1 MQFTVRAMSAAFCL
15 LASLSCFGQSYTGTN
30 LGPIP
35 DGTAAQ
41 LESYGASRDVYFDV
55 GPQRTVTAV
64 TVSFAAAHTYVSDLR
79 VRLIA
84 PNGNSHL
91 LFARTG
97 QTPQDVDGFSSDL
110 NGTYTFTDS
119 PTAANWW
126 TGASSNPVPSGSYR
140 TVESG
145 GPDATNPPPVTS
157 LNAQFN
163 GTPANGR
170 WILRFDDGFVGDSGA
185 VTAATLNLTLTGSTI
200 RVFNDNDSGSGSL
213 RDAIQN
219 AESGDLI
226 RFETPFFSSARTINL
241 LSPLPTITQA
251 IAIQGRGAERLTIRR
266 DDSAGEMRIFT
277 IDAGTGAVSLSGMT
291 ISGGRLFTRG
301 GGILSRSTLTLSD
314 VHITGNFGD
323 TGGGLAL
330 ENAGGQIINS
340 TISGNEGG
348 TIAGAIFSSGGNDRP
363 LRIIG
368 STISGNRGFR
378 VGGILFV
385 GSSDNIELDIVN
397 STIANNFNVDSE
409 ANGLLVRADGPGT
422 AIALIR
428 NSILANEAPNFG
440 TGTSNGGTATIQS
453 EGFNLSNDYNGVVNT
468 LSSDRTGDPKLGPL
482 APQGGSTP
490 THLLLGGSAALGVGN
505 RSGDVLDQ
513 RGIARGDGA
522 SADIGAV
529 DMQVILVT
537 NADDDG
543 AGSLRAA
550 LTTANSNG
558 PELDDIIF
566 DASVFSSAQN
576 IVLSS
581 ALPDINSA
589 VTISGVGADL
599 LRILRSFGEQFRIFN
614 VNPGL
619 EIASFSGMKVQNGT
633 LTSGFGGGI
642 FSQSPLTLAQMHIN
656 GNIAE
661 FGGGIA
667 LAFAGGTIIDSTIN
681 DNFAYS
687 RPAGVYLQDAGELP
701 LRIINSTIS
710 GNQAVNSD
718 GGIFNYAIGNGGGGV
733 SRMEVINSTITGNS
747 ATTTGGLAS
756 VSLGGTEAS
765 VEIRNSI
772 VAGNTGNN
780 LGTFASTGIATIS
793 SRGFNLSDTD
803 SSEFL
808 DQPTDRN
815 DANAGLATLADN
827 GGPSPTHALRA
838 SSEALGAGSNSGS
851 GFLFDQRGWPFIRP
865 VAGDSSDIGA
875 HEVRDEVFAD
885 RFE

>member
-1 MQFTVRAMSAAFCL
+1 M
-15 LASLSCFGQSYTGTN
+15 
-30 LGPIP
+30 
-35 DGTAAQ
+35 
-41 LESYGASRDVYFDV
+41 
-55 GPQRTVTAV
+55 
-64 TVSFAAAHTYVSDLR
+64 
-79 VRLIA
+79 
-84 PNGNSHL
+84 
-91 LFARTG
+91 
-97 QTPQDVDGFSSDL
+97 
-110 NGTYTFTDS
+110 
-119 PTAANWW
+119 
-126 TGASSNPVPSGSYR
+126 
-140 TVESG
+140 
-145 GPDATNPPPVTS
+145 TS

-170 WILRFDDGFVGDSGA
+170 WILRFDDGFLGDSGA

-200 RVFNDNDSGSGSL
+200 RVFNDNDNGSGSL
-213 RDAIQN
+213 RTAIQN

-241 LSPLPTITQA
+241 LSPLPTISKS

-277 IDAGTGAVSLSGMT
+277 IDAGTGGVSLSGMT
-291 ISGGRLFTRG
+291 ISGGRLFTQG

-323 TGGGLAL
+323 SGGGVAL
-330 ENAGGQIINS
+330 VNAGGQIINS

-348 TIAGAIFSSGGNDRP
+348 SVAGAIYSSGGSDRP

-368 STISGNRGFR
+368 STVSGNRGFR
-378 VGGILFV
+378 AGGIFV
-385 GSSDNIELDIVN
+385 ATSSGNVELDIVN
-397 STIANNFNVDSE
+397 STIANNFNVESQ
-409 ANGLLVRADGPGT
+409 ANGLLIRANGPGT
-422 AIALIR
+422 ATALIR

-440 TGTSNGGTATIQS
+440 TGASNGGTATIQS
-453 EGFNLSNDYNGVVNT
+453 RGFNLSNAYNGVVNT
-468 LSSDRTGDPKLGPL
+468 LPSDRTGDPKLGPL

-529 DMQVILVT
+529 DMQMILVT

-566 DASVFSSAQN
+566 DASAFSSAQN
-576 IVLSS
+576 IVLGS

-589 VTISGVGADL
+589 VTISGVGADQ
-599 LRILRSFGEQFRIFN
+599 LRILRGFGGGQFRIFN
-614 VNPGL
+614 VNSGL
-619 EIASFSGMKVQNGT
+619 EIASFSGMKVQGGT
-633 LTSGFGGGI
+633 LTSGSGGGI
-642 FSQSPLTLAQMHIN
+642 LSRSPLTLAQMHIL
-656 GNIAE
+656 GNIAPL
-661 FGGGIA
+661 GGGIT

-681 DNFAYS
+681 DNTATI
-687 RPAGVYLQDAGELP
+687 RPAGVFLQDSGELP

-710 GNQAVNSD
+710 GNQADGSD
-718 GGIFNYAIGNGGGGV
+718 GGIFNYATGNVGGGV

-747 ATTTGGLAS
+747 ATITGGLAS
-756 VSLGGTEAS
+756 VSIGGSEAS
-765 VEIRNSI
+765 VLIRNSI

-815 DANAGLATLADN
+815 NANAGLALLADN
-827 GGPSPTHALRA
+827 GGPTPTHALRA

-865 VAGDSSDIGA
+865 VAGDGSDIGA
-875 HEVRDEVFAD
+875 HEVRDEVFTD